1 MTSSLTL
8 SLISAV
14 CIFGGV
20 LLGLVLR
27 GLLPEQ
33 HLRDESKDTVKL
45 GAGMIAT
52 VSALVLGLL
61 VASAKNAFDT
71 TEEEITQRG
80 AKIMFL
86 DRLLA
91 DYGPETKETREKL
104 RNTVAASIEMIWPD
118 EKKGDS
124 GSTDYEQMNGMQV
137 TQMTLF
143 KVTPTTDAQRQLYG
157 TAQQLLTDLRQSRWV
172 LIERGQHAIP
182 IPFLVV
188 LLFWLTVLHVSFGL
202 FAPRN
207 GTVITALLISALS
220 VSGAIFIVLDMTHPL
235 HESPIIRAEEPKAS
249 TMPSKT
255 FTFHGTKL
263 LTLLLLLNVFAALG
277 RDRAF
282 PVDRTKPATYAPA
295 AAYV

>member
-1 MTSSLTL
+1 MTSSVTL
-8 SLISAV
+8 SLISAG

-27 GLLPEQ
+27 GLLPGQ
-33 HLRDESKDTVKL
+33 HLQDESKDTVKL

-61 VASAKNAFDT
+61 VASAKSAFDT

-80 AKIMFL
+80 AKIIFL

-91 DYGPETKETREKL
+91 DYGPETKETREQL
-104 RNTVAASIEMIWPD
+104 RRTIAASIEMMWPE
-118 EKKGDS
+118 EKNTAS
-124 GSTDYEQMNGMQV
+124 GLTNYERMNGMQI
-137 TQMTLF
+137 TQMTLL
-143 KVTPTTDAQRQLYG
+143 KVTPTTDAQRQFYG
-157 TAQQLLTDLRQSRWV
+157 TAQQILTDLRQSRWV

-188 LLFWLTVLHVSFGL
+188 LLFWLTMLHVSFGL

-207 GTVITALLISALS
+207 GTVITVLLISALS

-235 HESPIIRAEEPKAS
+235 QGVIKVSSAPMRKALE
-249 TMPSKT
+249 
-255 FTFHGTKL
+255 H
-263 LTLLLLLNVFAALG
+263 LG
-277 RDRAF
+277 Q
-282 PVDRTKPATYAPA
+282 
-295 AAYV
+295 